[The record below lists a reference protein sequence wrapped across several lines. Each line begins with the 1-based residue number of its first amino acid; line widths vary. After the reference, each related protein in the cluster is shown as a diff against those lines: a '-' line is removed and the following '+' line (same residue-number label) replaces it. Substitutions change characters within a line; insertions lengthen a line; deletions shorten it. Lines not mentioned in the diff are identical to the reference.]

1 MPPNLL
7 NYLLYQTGW
16 LAAVVGAGRG
26 HPWLGMLVA
35 LTLVGAHVALTKPRR
50 SELTLVLVSGL
61 VGLVVDSL
69 LVAMGL
75 LSFPSGSAVSWLC
88 PPWII
93 VMWMQFAT
101 TLRFSLEWIGRRP
114 MVAAMFGAIGG
125 PLAYVIGERLGAVEL
140 GAPPAA
146 TLLILGTM
154 WAGAVPMLSALA
166 GRDPRPYY
174 RRLTLAPRG

>member
-16 LAAVVGAGRG
+16 LAAVVGASRG
-26 HPWLGMLVA
+26 HPWLGMNVA
-35 LTLVGAHVALTKPRR
+35 LALLGAHLALTNPRR

-61 VGLVVDSL
+61 MGLVVDSL

-75 LSFPSGSAVSWLC
+75 LRFPSGSVVSWLC

-93 VMWMQFAT
+93 AMWMQFAT
-101 TLRFSLEWIGRRP
+101 TLRFSLEWIGRRLI
-114 MVAAMFGAIGG
+114 VAVVFGALGG

-140 GAPPAA
+140 GAPPAM
-146 TLLILGTM
+146 TPLVLGTM

-174 RRLTLAPRG
+174 QRLTSAPRE